1 MACLIVHTTMIFIT
15 LHFAYWRW
23 GRDPM
28 RDTEHVT
35 VRIYR
40 VTQIPTPF
48 MIENNLTKWAPG
60 WNLTNTQEND
70 GFFLRDNGMP
80 VNYATLIIAWF
91 ATSAFFHLWACI
103 MGAFERFWFWYWRC
117 SLATRTRIAAPC
129 LLTRERL

>member
-1 MACLIVHTTMIFIT
+1 MYRFQCPSVIGLPGAVCRRVVT
-15 LHFAYWRW
+15 A
-23 GRDPM
+23 
-28 RDTEHVT
+28 DTEHVT

-40 VTQIPTPF
+40 VTQIPTPY
-48 MIENNLTKWAPG
+48 MVENNLTKWAPG

-91 ATSAFFHLWACI
+91 ATSALFHLWACI
-103 MGAFERFWFWYWRC
+103 MGAFERYWFWYWRC